1 MKKLIYIFKEET
13 TMIRGSVF
21 LSNDEV
27 SMYKEYCEA
36 NNIKMFKVDKY
47 EYVFIMKSKK
57 LAKFM
62 RFAKEYNCSKVRK
75 IELAD

>member
-1 MKKLIYIFKEET
+1 
-13 TMIRGSVF
+13 MIRGSVI

-27 SMYKEYCEA
+27 STYKEYCEA
-36 NNIKMFKVDKY
+36 NKIKMLKLDKF

-62 RFAKEYNCSKVRK
+62 RFAKECTYSKVRK
-75 IELAD
+75 IGLVD

>member
-1 MKKLIYIFKEET
+1 
-13 TMIRGSVF
+13 MIRGSVI

-27 SMYKEYCEA
+27 STYKEYCEA
-36 NNIKMFKVDKY
+36 NKIKMLKLDKF

-62 RFAKEYNCSKVRK
+62 RFAKEYNCGTVRK
-75 IELAD
+75 IELVD

>member
-36 NNIKMFKVDKY
+36 NKN
-47 EYVFIMKSKK
+47 
-57 LAKFM
+57 
-62 RFAKEYNCSKVRK
+62 
-75 IELAD
+75 

>member
-1 MKKLIYIFKEET
+1 
-13 TMIRGSVF
+13 MIRGSVF

-27 SMYKEYCEA
+27 STYKEYCEA
-36 NNIKMFKVDKY
+36 NKIKMLKVDRC

-62 RFAKEYNCSKVRK
+62 RFAKEYNYGTVRK

>member
-1 MKKLIYIFKEET
+1 
-13 TMIRGSVF
+13 MIRGSVF

-36 NNIKMFKVDKY
+36 NKIKMLKVDKC

-62 RFAKEYNCSKVRK
+62 RFAKECTYSKVRK